1 MFENFRDTLIFIEWV
16 TFFAV
21 LIVLAIQFFNLY
33 RISRVK
39 DAVLHDNWNWT
50 EVVRSIFHW
59 LVPFGSQGMKDHPFV
74 TLGYFFFHLS
84 FLFTLIFLSSHV
96 FTDTGWLGGGS
107 LIADLTALVFM
118 VSVVFIVIRRLIA
131 PEVRIVTT
139 LSDYLLLALVTALFI
154 TGYYMGF
161 HPGTEL
167 GINYENILIIHILL
181 SELLIILIP
190 FTKLGHMILFFFTRA
205 IIGVEFGARRGVK
218 SW

>member
-1 MFENFRDTLIFIEWV
+1 MLEDFRSALIFIVWG

-21 LIVLAIQFFNLY
+21 LIVLAVQFFNLY

-39 DAVLHDNWNWT
+39 DAVMHDNWEWKAAG
-50 EVVRSIFHW
+50 RSIFQW
-59 LVPFGSQGMKDHPFV
+59 LVPFGSQGMKDHPFA

-84 FLFTLIFLSSHV
+84 FLFALVFLSSHV
-96 FTDTGWLGGGS
+96 TGTGWLGGSS

-118 VSVVFIVIRRLIA
+118 GSVVFIAIRRLMA

-139 LSDYLLLALVTALFI
+139 LSDYLLLALVAALFI
-154 TGYYMGF
+154 TGYYMGY

-167 GINYENILIIHILL
+167 WINYESILIIHILL
-181 SELLIILIP
+181 SELLLILIP
-190 FTKLGHMILFFFTRA
+190 FTKLGHFILFFFTRA